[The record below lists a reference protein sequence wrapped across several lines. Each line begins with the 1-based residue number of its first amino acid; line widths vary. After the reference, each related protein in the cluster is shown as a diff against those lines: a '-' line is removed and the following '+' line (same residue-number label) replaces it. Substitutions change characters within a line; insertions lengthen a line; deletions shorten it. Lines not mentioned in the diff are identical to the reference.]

1 MHTAARSSSASSG
14 LVCFMPHQRPKRD
27 ISTEKGTQML
37 NRFGSNAAHPAT
49 TADEKG
55 AVDPPG
61 TALQADFARL
71 SGDEIE
77 RLIALCEAPALLWCR
92 EPASA
97 RDPEPFGMIA

>member
-1 MHTAARSSSASSG
+1 M
-14 LVCFMPHQRPKRD
+14 V
-27 ISTEKGTQML
+27 
-37 NRFGSNAAHPAT
+37 NRFGSKAPQAATMA
-49 TADEKG
+49 AEKS
-55 AVDPPG
+55 AMDPPG

-77 RLIALCEAPALLWCR
+77 RLIALCEAPALLWCS